1 METSQLLKGVL
12 DLAVL
17 AVLRHEDGYGY
28 DVVRR
33 LRKAGL
39 DDVGDASVYG
49 TLRRLYKAGLLTTY
63 VVASEEGPHRK
74 YYDSTSW
81 VARGSSNRRRHGE
94 VLRPRWSAC
103 WERTMTAH
111 THPVVRAYL
120 ARVRTALSDL
130 PAAEIDEIVDDVR
143 PHLAELAESLGDRAS
158 VAAMIEE
165 FGTPRATRPRSGA
178 AGEYPP
184 PPSVNTGEGDRKVGP
199 APGARMSLW
208 GLVLGAFGAMVM
220 GIVIGSSRNDEA
232 LVPLLVVAVLA
243 AAAAAYVWIN
253 GPGVVRSLPEV
264 RWFVAGSGGVW
275 SPAADTTALGGAQP
289 GVVVAVRGV
298 ADFAGHRPGGRGYN
312 GVLGLPV
319 LLAVAALALWAG
331 PKSRTDRRMLWA
343 AVPVSAFVVGA
354 GLGLAGHLIGLAH
367 GHSGDFHAYEATN
380 TTIDGELLL
389 LYGQEEV
396 ENLYLFDS
404 EGTPLTDVYIYTDDG
419 RPLLAQRY
427 GCEQHTQEKI
437 PVGRDNHFPRPHIEQ
452 GGVDEFGTVNGYNA
466 YRAFCREV
474 DEVPFTVAVPVE

>member
-1 METSQLLKGVL
+1 M
-12 DLAVL
+12 
-17 AVLRHEDGYGY
+17 
-28 DVVRR
+28 
-33 LRKAGL
+33 
-39 DDVGDASVYG
+39 
-49 TLRRLYKAGLLTTY
+49 
-63 VVASEEGPHRK
+63 
-74 YYDSTSW
+74 ST
-81 VARGSSNRRRHGE
+81 
-94 VLRPRWSAC
+94 
-103 WERTMTAH
+103 H
-111 THPVVRAYL
+111 TQPAVRAYL

-130 PAAEIDEIVDDVR
+130 PAGEVDEIVDDVR
-143 PHLAELAESLGDRAS
+143 PHLAEIAESLGERAS
-158 VAAMIEE
+158 VDAMIEE
-165 FGTPRATRPRSGA
+165 LGTPESYAAEVRA
-178 AGEYPP
+178 AGDYPP
-184 PPSVNTGEGDRKVGP
+184 PPSVNTGEGDRKSGR
-199 APGARMSLW
+199 AGARMSLW

-275 SPAADTTALGGAQP
+275 SQRLNTALQALNP
-289 GVVVAVRGV
+289 VWWWLSAALLTLLAIVLVAEW
-298 ADFAGHRPGGRGYN
+298 YN

-354 GLGLAGHLIGLAH
+354 GLGLAGHLIESAH